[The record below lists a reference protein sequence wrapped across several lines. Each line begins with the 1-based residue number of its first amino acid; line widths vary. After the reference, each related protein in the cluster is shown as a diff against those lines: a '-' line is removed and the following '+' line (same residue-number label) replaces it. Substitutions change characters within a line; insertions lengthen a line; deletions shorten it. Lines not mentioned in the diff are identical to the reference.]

1 MLIIIMLIII
11 IVIIII
17 IKVTITIIVI
27 IIIIKSIII
36 SLTASPC
43 KDTRQMGN
51 GPMRGIEPQN
61 PNSTISLQ
69 S

>member
-1 MLIIIMLIII
+1 MLTII

-17 IKVTITIIVI
+17 IKVIITIIVIIIII